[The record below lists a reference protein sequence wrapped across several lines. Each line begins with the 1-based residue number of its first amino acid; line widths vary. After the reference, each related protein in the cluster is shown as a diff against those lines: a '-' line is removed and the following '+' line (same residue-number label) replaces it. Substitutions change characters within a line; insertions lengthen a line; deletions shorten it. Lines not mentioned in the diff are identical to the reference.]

1 MEKQFDLDDER
12 KYSLAE
18 VPSKRRISSP
28 EGVNSLMRFCS
39 DIKDWSNL
47 LNNRKILEVGAG
59 ECSFL
64 PMFLKVSKPKRYVA
78 TDLFPERMEMARQ
91 YIKSP
96 LVEFCEANILSLP
109 FNNSEFDLILAFGI
123 LHHIPSINKALAE
136 IVRVMKVNGLFIF
149 RDPCSE
155 NPMVWL
161 KYKFCHKSANEFPIS
176 RKDIKVAFRAT
187 GMSIVYLN
195 RFWLRFPWLPAG
207 LWSVN
212 LGGVARKI

>member
-1 MEKQFDLDDER
+1 
-12 KYSLAE
+12 
-18 VPSKRRISSP
+18 
-28 EGVNSLMRFCS
+28 
-39 DIKDWSNL
+39 
-47 LNNRKILEVGAG
+47 
-59 ECSFL
+59 
-64 PMFLKVSKPKRYVA
+64 
-78 TDLFPERMEMARQ
+78 
-91 YIKSP
+91 
-96 LVEFCEANILSLP
+96 LP

-161 KYKFCHKSANEFPIS
+161 KYKLCHKSANEFPIS